1 MDQQVVRRHGG
12 LGIASFIIA
21 LFSLVALVMIIAA
34 LGVMANQ
41 GRATGTEPL
50 TQLLGIAMLLVLFV
64 DLIGVVLGI
73 AGAVDRTSKKVFPI
87 LGLVFGVGL
96 LLLGVGLIALGLY
109 MKQKSASAEL
119 DRWLLDSGTYV
130 SKLGVKDWRIG
141 SGGELGVW
149 LTLARA

>member
-21 LFSLVALVMIIAA
+21 LICLIALVMIIAV
-34 LGVMANQ
+34 LGVLGQQ

-50 TQLLGIAMLLVLFV
+50 TNLLGIGMLLVLFV
-64 DLIGVVLGI
+64 DLIGVVLGV

-96 LLLGVGLIALGLY
+96 LLLGVGLIVVGLY
-109 MKQKSASAEL
+109 MKQKASSAEL
-119 DRWLLDSGTYV
+119 DRWPLDSGTYV
-130 SKLGVKDWRIG
+130 S
-141 SGGELGVW
+141 ELGVNDW
-149 LTLARA
+149 QIGDSELQVCLTFARA